1 MAFMKTGISGNGNF
15 IGIFLLAG
23 LALSLVGCDSIQRS
37 TYERPELSILPN
49 WRSPTSDRGCI
60 YPSSWWTAFHDPV
73 LDRLIG
79 KAITTNWDLATAVL
93 NLRQARLQVVIAR
106 EQGYP
111 LISSGISLS
120 ASHSFKV
127 PTVTTKLATTSLSA
141 SWQLDLWGNIADQVD
156 AAEWEARASEQDRW
170 AVAMSV
176 TSQVADYY
184 WQLALLEDQIDRNQE
199 AIQYEEKTVQLV
211 QTRHDIGVATAI
223 DLATAKQALNSAEQY
238 RLSLVDQ
245 RTRVENSLSIMIGDS
260 VGTRYAVSARA
271 LRDLPPAIPAG
282 VPADI
287 LVRRPDVKAAELR
300 LIEAMRQIDIV
311 RTSFYPTF
319 GLTAA
324 GGTSSVTLRN
334 LLENPVGS
342 VAESIAFPF
351 LNAWRMKSQTKSVK
365 ITYEQHVVEFKKI
378 FYQALVDVE
387 NALSSVDNYKQQVV
401 KLQQAAAYAYEEER
415 AYAIQ
420 YKIGT
425 GPLQALLDANEAVRS
440 AELSLSL
447 ANYDVLVSEVA
458 LFAAL
463 GGGVDLPR

>member
-1 MAFMKTGISGNGNF
+1 MKTGISGNGNF

-120 ASHSFKV
+120 ASHSFKA

-156 AAEWEARASEQDRW
+156 AAEWEARASEQDRS

-211 QTRHDIGVATAI
+211 QTRHGIGVATAI

-351 LNAWRMKSQTKSVK
+351 LNAWRMKSQTKSVN

-387 NALSSVDNYKQQVV
+387 NSLSSVDNYKQQVV

-463 GGGVDLPR
+463 GGGVDLPQ

>member
-1 MAFMKTGISGNGNF
+1 MKTGISGNGNF

-37 TYERPELSILPN
+37 AYERPELSILPN
-49 WRSPTSDRGCI
+49 WHGPTSDVGCI
-60 YPSSWWTAFHDPV
+60 YPSSWWTTFHDPV
-73 LDRLIG
+73 LDRLIE

-120 ASHSFKV
+120 ASRSFKV
-127 PTVTTKLATTSLSA
+127 PTGTTKLAATSLSA

-156 AAEWEARASEQDRW
+156 AAEWEARASEQDRS

-223 DLATAKQALNSAEQY
+223 DLAMAKQALNSAEQY

-245 RTRVENSLSIMIGDS
+245 RTQVENSLSMMIGDS
-260 VGTRYAVSARA
+260 VGTRYAVSAGA

-287 LVRRPDVKAAELR
+287 LAHRPDVKAAELR

-342 VAESIAFPF
+342 IAASMAFPF
-351 LNAWRMKSQTKSVK
+351 LNAWRVKSQTKSVK

-387 NALSSVDNYKQQVV
+387 NALSSFDNYKQQVV
-401 KLQQAAAYAYEEER
+401 KLQQAAAYALEEER

-447 ANYDVLVSEVA
+447 ANYDALVSEVA

-463 GGGVDLPR
+463 GGGVELPQ

>member
-1 MAFMKTGISGNGNF
+1 MKTGISGNGNF
-15 IGIFLLAG
+15 IGIVLLIG
-23 LALSLVGCDSIQRS
+23 LASSLVGCASIQRS
-37 TYERPELSILPN
+37 TYERPALSILPK
-49 WRSPTSDRGCI
+49 WRSPTSDLSGV
-60 YPSSWWTAFHDPV
+60 YPSSWWTTFHDST
-73 LDRLIG
+73 LDRLIE
-79 KAITTNWDLATAVL
+79 KAIATNWDLATAVL
-93 NLRQARLQVVIAR
+93 NLRQAGLQVVIAG

-111 LISSGISLS
+111 LISSGVGLS
-120 ASHSFKV
+120 ASHGFKA
-127 PTVTTKLATTSLSA
+127 PKVTTKLATTSLSA

-156 AAEWEARASEQDRW
+156 AAEWEARASEQDRS

-176 TSQVADYY
+176 ASQVADYY
-184 WQLALLEDQIDRNQE
+184 WQLALLADQIDRNQE
-199 AIQYEEKTVQLV
+199 AIKYEEKTVQLV

-223 DLATAKQALNSAEQY
+223 DLATARQALNNAEQY

-260 VGTRYAVSARA
+260 VGTRYSVSARA
-271 LRDLPPAIPAG
+271 LHDLPPAIPAG

-287 LVRRPDVKAAELR
+287 LSRRPDVKAAELR
-300 LIEAMRQIDIV
+300 LREAMRQIDIA

-324 GGTSSVTLRN
+324 GGTSSITLRN
-334 LLENPVGS
+334 LLENPIGS
-342 VAESIAFPF
+342 IAESIAFPF
-351 LNAWRMKSQTKSVK
+351 LNAWKMNAQINSAK
-365 ITYEQHVVEFKKI
+365 IMYDQHVVAFKKV

-387 NALSSVDNYKQQVV
+387 NALSSVDDYKQQVA
-401 KLQQAAAYAYEEER
+401 KLQQAVAYAYEEER

-425 GPLQALLDANEAVRS
+425 GPLQALLDANEAVRN

-463 GGGVDLPR
+463 GSGFDMPQ